1 MNAEV
6 LLVEFVIDPPHIAA
20 FGAALADN
28 AAASLTEPGCRRF
41 DVCTDPQRPGRF
53 VLYEIYDDADAVVAH
68 LAASH
73 FKVFDLQCAEWVLHK
88 TVQRLVL
95 HRAAQSLPPARI

>member
-6 LLVEFVIDPPHIAA
+6 LLVEFVIDPAHVAAFKLAIAA
-20 FGAALADN
+20 N
-28 AAASLTEPGCRRF
+28 AAASLAEPGCRRF

-53 VLYEIYDDADAVVAH
+53 VLYEIYDDADAVAAH

-73 FKVFDLQCAEWVLHK
+73 FKAFDLQCAQWVLHK
-88 TVQRLVL
+88 AVQRLL
-95 HRAAQSLPPARI
+95 LI